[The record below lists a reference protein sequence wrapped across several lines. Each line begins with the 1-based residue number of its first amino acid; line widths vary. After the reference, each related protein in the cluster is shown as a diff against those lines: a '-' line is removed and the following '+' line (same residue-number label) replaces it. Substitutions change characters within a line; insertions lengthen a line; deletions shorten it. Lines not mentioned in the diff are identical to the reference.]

1 MRHQVCS
8 ASVVLHLPKLLAS
21 EKFVEI
27 WKKVANIVLNL
38 VEGPVIEDVG
48 ALDIVLVFVKYPAR
62 GICVYVN
69 VQTFCLEDF
78 KMGVKLFTACPAE
91 LIYDHCICVIVFASL
106 SLCHFHNHLHFLY
119 SANIVA
125 IFLFQYFP
133 CRVICAIIVSVPH
146 NPLILFIIFS
156 LAIIVKISIK
166 VNSHL
171 HNGSSL
177 SLVVIVNLK
186 GIGKSTHKLT
196 MSLSQRHL

>member
-1 MRHQVCS
+1 MCKHQ
-8 ASVVLHLPKLLAS
+8 H
-21 EKFVEI
+21 
-27 WKKVANIVLNL
+27 
-38 VEGPVIEDVG
+38 
-48 ALDIVLVFVKYPAR
+48 
-62 GICVYVN
+62 
-69 VQTFCLEDF
+69 CLEDF
-78 KMGVKLFTACPAE
+78 KMAAKPSTVCPAE
-91 LIYDHCICVIVFASL
+91 QIYDHCLCVIVFASLSLHHCLCIIVLLPL

-171 HNGSSL
+171 HNGSGL

-196 MSLSQRHL
+196 MTLSQRHL